1 MRAPVA
7 SRLSEPHR
15 MTPPTDPDKL
25 SPFPD
30 EIAPPDEDAAP
41 AEAAGAGTRCPH
53 CGSADVRVSHRHAS
67 HAGHVT
73 YRCRACKRHFRVAA
87 AKDHKKLLTGLAAAG
102 AVLVALVFGLLD
114 PDDPPAGGGDAA
126 HLSADDQARM
136 EHFEA
141 AAKRGDLEAQ
151 SELGRIRWQRAE
163 YPEALPWLYAAAGR
177 EHAEAE
183 YLLGMAHLQ
192 GRGTVQNYRA
202 ALEQF
207 TKAAEHGQLDA
218 QYQLGI
224 FHRDGL
230 ATIASKETAY
240 LWFNLAAARGHAE
253 ALVMRDRLAAVMGA
267 EELLRAQA
275 ASEEALRRF
284 AKTAVAPAAAAST
297 QAAASA
303 RTTPEQ
309 AKPAQAAPAQ

>member
-1 MRAPVA
+1 MATAPD
-7 SRLSEPHR
+7 SDRLPALE
-15 MTPPTDPDKL
+15 
-25 SPFPD
+25 
-30 EIAPPDEDAAP
+30 EDADLPGDDAS
-41 AEAAGAGTRCPH
+41 AGASPAGTRCPH
-53 CGSADVRVSHRHAS
+53 CGSEDVRVSHRHAS

-73 YRCRACKRHFRVAA
+73 YRCRTCKRHFRVAA
-87 AKDHKKLLTGLAAAG
+87 AKDHKKLLTGLAVAG
-102 AVLVALVFGLLD
+102 AVLVAVVFGLLD
-114 PDDPPAGGGDAA
+114 PDDPPAGASGAG
-126 HLSADDQARM
+126 HISADDQERLKN
-136 EHFEA
+136 FEV

-230 ATIASKETAY
+230 ATTASKETAY
-240 LWFNLAAARGHAE
+240 LWFNLAAARGHAD
-253 ALVMRDRLAAVMGA
+253 ALVMRDRLAAVMNG

-275 ASEEALRRF
+275 SSEEALRRF
-284 AKTAVAPAAAAST
+284 VKSAVAPAEAAPA
-297 QAAASA
+297 QADAPAQ
-303 RTTPEQ
+303 TTPAQTTPAQ
-309 AKPAQAAPAQ
+309 AKPAQASSAQ